1 MSHRV
6 TNRARVIVAELDE
19 VHRRARPRR
28 DYRALLQR
36 AKAYRL
42 AQDADSMPEEDAQ
55 ADDATAPDDA
65 LPAALP
71 TAAMLRDAP
80 DTSREESKASL
91 ASRRPNKLSDAR
103 LFSAPYVEALT
114 EHHERSVRAIEW
126 LAARVGDFCADP
138 AVIGSGVWTTRL
150 KLDPAVLPYCTL
162 ELMLSHFQVSLRFDV
177 DDPSSKQLILDNKA
191 LLQARLT
198 TMFVRLG
205 LHRTIDIIV

>member
-19 VHRRARPRR
+19 FHRRGRPRR

-36 AKAYRL
+36 AKAYRV
-42 AQDADSMPEEDAQ
+42 AQDS
-55 ADDATAPDDA
+55 DDAASAAIPIASITPDS
-65 LPAALP
+65 PN
-71 TAAMLRDAP
+71 
-80 DTSREESKASL
+80 TSREETRSGLPTA
-91 ASRRPNKLSDAR
+91 RPKTLHDAR
-103 LFSAPYVEALT
+103 VSTAPYVEALA

-138 AVIGSGVWTTRL
+138 AVIGSGIWTTRL

-162 ELMLSHFQVSLRFDV
+162 ELMLSHFQVSLRFDA

-191 LLQARLT
+191 LLQTRLT
-198 TMFVRLG
+198 TTFVRLG
-205 LHRTIDIIV
+205 LHRTIEIVV

>member
-19 VHRRARPRR
+19 FHRRGRPRR

-36 AKAYRL
+36 AKAYRV
-42 AQDADSMPEEDAQ
+42 AQDPDGAGEEEAQAEEATSLEDA
-55 ADDATAPDDA
+55 ASAAVPIASITPDS
-65 LPAALP
+65 PN
-71 TAAMLRDAP
+71 
-80 DTSREESKASL
+80 TSREETRSGLPTA
-91 ASRRPNKLSDAR
+91 RPKTLHDAR
-103 LFSAPYVEALT
+103 VSTAPYVEALA

-138 AVIGSGVWTTRL
+138 AVIGSGIWTTRL

-162 ELMLSHFQVSLRFDV
+162 ELMLSHFQVSLRFDA

-191 LLQARLT
+191 LLQTRLT
-198 TMFVRLG
+198 TTFVRLG
-205 LHRTIDIIV
+205 LHRTIEIVV